1 MPKTPK
7 LQTATQFALI
17 FYQETPIL
25 HKKTGPPV
33 SGTGNH

>member
-25 HKKTGPPV
+25 HKKPARL
-33 SGTGNH
+33 